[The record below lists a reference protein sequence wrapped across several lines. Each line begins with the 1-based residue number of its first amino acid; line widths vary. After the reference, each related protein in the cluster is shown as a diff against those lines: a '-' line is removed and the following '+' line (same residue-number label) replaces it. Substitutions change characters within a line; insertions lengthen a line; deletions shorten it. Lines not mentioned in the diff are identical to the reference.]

1 MHCGTGKEV
10 AKRRITDGTSEKELM
25 KAMSTFLNKTGA
37 GDYNLPVL
45 TGENIIVSNKKNQPN
60 WSLKDRTKLSW
71 FAGRDVDF
79 RGCYSPPAT
88 VYSPKADRDYQKT
101 HYSVGKNIRFH
112 KPSSVNKLHYQIPHQ
127 YKEMSDGLDPKTGP
141 KNYNTNKV
149 AVGYG
154 QKHDFTN
161 QRELFNVPGPVYDNH
176 NKNSISYISAN
187 KHKTLSGFYNKYDK
201 WQHTCYGGMDHDF
214 YGREGKG
221 PGAYLKTDFVATS
234 PTKIAAKFSVPRNDR
249 GLLVPR

>member
-1 MHCGTGKEV
+1 MYSTSGMNYGTGKEV

-45 TGENIIVSNKKNQPN
+45 TGENIVVSNKKNQPN

-127 YKEMSDGLDPKTGP
+127 YKEMADGLDPKTGP

-154 QKHDFTN
+154 
-161 QRELFNVPGPVYDNH
+161 
-176 NKNSISYISAN
+176 
-187 KHKTLSGFYNKYDK
+187 
-201 WQHTCYGGMDHDF
+201 
-214 YGREGKG
+214 
-221 PGAYLKTDFVATS
+221 
-234 PTKIAAKFSVPRNDR
+234 
-249 GLLVPR
+249 